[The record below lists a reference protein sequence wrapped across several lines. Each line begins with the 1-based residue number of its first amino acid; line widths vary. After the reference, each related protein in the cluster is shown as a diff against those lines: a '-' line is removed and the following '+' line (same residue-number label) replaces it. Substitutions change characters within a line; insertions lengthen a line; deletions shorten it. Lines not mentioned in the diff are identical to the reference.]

1 MSEITYII
9 VAIIVMMLAT
19 MLVRF
24 LPFLIFERGGRVP
37 AIIDYLGKV
46 LPPALMSFLIIYCIR
61 SIDLTTGN
69 HGLPELIG
77 LATAIGLHFW
87 KRNTFLSIGL
97 STLLYMF
104 LVQVIF

>member
-1 MSEITYII
+1 MKSSYI
-9 VAIIVMMLAT
+9 VAAIIMMMLAT

-24 LPFLIFERGGRVP
+24 LPFIIFERGGKVP
-37 AIIDYLGKV
+37 AIIEYLGKV

-61 SIDLTTGN
+61 SIDLTTGD

-77 LATAIGLHFW
+77 VATAMGLHFW
-87 KRNTFLSIGL
+87 KRNTFISIGVA
-97 STLLYMF
+97 TLLYMF